1 MYLTWWSGLR
11 DNCVSPRHMPS
22 TPLLYL
28 ADRSNELFFI
38 YDLIQKQFTYMN
50 PTCISFFGLKDHN
63 IKAKELLK
71 SVHPEDQEYVLSQFK
86 TCIDGQTVVDAECR
100 IRRGKYERWLSITPF
115 VSTENGEH
123 LLIGQAEDI
132 TANKENSEILNKHNN
147 KKNSILNIL
156 AHDLAGPIGTVQN
169 LSVLLA
175 RETAHLN
182 SPQISRY
189 ISIISKISKTN
200 ISLIQDFLNQEFLE
214 SSNVKLLKTR
224 VELVKKIKMLTQ
236 EYLDTQSELKIQFIC
251 DANKESIYVEIDE
264 DKFMQ
269 VINNLISNALKFTP
283 DGGTIRLNMEENEND
298 IVVSVADSGIGI
310 PQQYHT
316 TLFDKFSDARRNGLK
331 GEHSTGLGMSIIKNI
346 VDWHHGEIW
355 FNSKE
360 NIGTTFYI
368 RLQKIIEEPV

>member
-22 TPLLYL
+22 IPLLYL
-28 ADRSNELFFI
+28 AERSNELFFI

-132 TANKENSEILNKHNN
+132 TANKENSEILNKHTN

>member
-28 ADRSNELFFI
+28 AERSNELFFI

-86 TCIDGQTVVDAECR
+86 ICIDGQMVVDAECR

>member
-1 MYLTWWSGLR
+1 
-11 DNCVSPRHMPS
+11 MPS
-22 TPLLYL
+22 IPLLYL
-28 ADRSNELFFI
+28 AERSNELFFI

-182 SPQISRY
+182 SPQLSRY

-346 VDWHHGEIW
+346 VDWHHG
-355 FNSKE
+355 
-360 NIGTTFYI
+360 
-368 RLQKIIEEPV
+368 

>member
-28 ADRSNELFFI
+28 AERSNELFFI

>member
-22 TPLLYL
+22 IPLLYL
-28 ADRSNELFFI
+28 AERSNELFFI

>member
-86 TCIDGQTVVDAECR
+86 ICIDGQMVVDAECR

-175 RETAHLN
+175 REPAHLN

>member
-22 TPLLYL
+22 IPLLYL
-28 ADRSNELFFI
+28 AERSNELFFI

-50 PTCISFFGLKDHN
+50 PTCISFFCLKDHN

>member
-22 TPLLYL
+22 IPLLYL
-28 ADRSNELFFI
+28 AERSNELFFI

-224 VELVKKIKMLTQ
+224 VELVKKIKMLTE

>member
-22 TPLLYL
+22 IPLLYL
-28 ADRSNELFFI
+28 AERSNELFFI

-175 RETAHLN
+175 RGTAHLN

>member
-22 TPLLYL
+22 THLLYL

-189 ISIISKISKTN
+189 ISIISKISK
-200 ISLIQDFLNQEFLE
+200 
-214 SSNVKLLKTR
+214 
-224 VELVKKIKMLTQ
+224 
-236 EYLDTQSELKIQFIC
+236 
-251 DANKESIYVEIDE
+251 IDIPT
-264 DKFMQ
+264 KVRQ
-269 VINNLISNALKFTP
+269 CSALKYPIYSGAKYASQT
-283 DGGTIRLNMEENEND
+283 GQ
-298 IVVSVADSGIGI
+298 VS
-310 PQQYHT
+310 
-316 TLFDKFSDARRNGLK
+316 LL
-331 GEHSTGLGMSIIKNI
+331 
-346 VDWHHGEIW
+346 
-355 FNSKE
+355 
-360 NIGTTFYI
+360 
-368 RLQKIIEEPV
+368 

>member
-22 TPLLYL
+22 IPLLYL
-28 ADRSNELFFI
+28 AERSNELFFI

-86 TCIDGQTVVDAECR
+86 ICIDGQTVVDAECR

>member
-22 TPLLYL
+22 IPLLYL
-28 ADRSNELFFI
+28 AERSNELFFI

-182 SPQISRY
+182 SPQLSRY

-346 VDWHHGEIW
+346 VDWHHG
-355 FNSKE
+355 
-360 NIGTTFYI
+360 
-368 RLQKIIEEPV
+368 

>member
-22 TPLLYL
+22 IPLLYL
-28 ADRSNELFFI
+28 AERSNELFFI

-86 TCIDGQTVVDAECR
+86 ICIDGQMVVDAECR

-169 LSVLLA
+169 LSALLA

-224 VELVKKIKMLTQ
+224 VELVKKIKMLTE